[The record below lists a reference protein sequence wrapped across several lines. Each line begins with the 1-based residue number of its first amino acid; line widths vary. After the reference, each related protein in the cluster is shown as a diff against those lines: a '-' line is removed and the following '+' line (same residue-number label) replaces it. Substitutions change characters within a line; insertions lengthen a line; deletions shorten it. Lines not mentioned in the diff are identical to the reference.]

1 MFCIPCHDCGPRNRT
16 EFRYV
21 GERSERPDPQSTA
34 PAQWRGYLYD
44 RNNLADW
51 TTETWYHRAGC
62 RRFVTVERH
71 TVTNEIRPSGEPTA
85 TADPD
90 RPRL

>member
-1 MFCIPCHDCGPRNRT
+1 MFSIPCPDCGPRNRT

-21 GERSERPDPQSTA
+21 GERSARPDPQATT
-34 PAQWRGYLYD
+34 PEEWRGYMYD
-44 RNNLADW
+44 QRNLADW

-62 RRFVTVERH
+62 RRFVTVERQ
-71 TVTNEIRPSGEPTA
+71 TVTNEVRPSGGPTA
-85 TADPD
+85 AGDPD

>member
-1 MFCIPCHDCGPRNRT
+1 MFCIPCPNCGPRNRT

-21 GERSERPDPQSTA
+21 GERSVRPDPQSTS
-34 PAQWRGYLYD
+34 PEEWRRYLYD
-44 RNNLADW
+44 RENLADW
-51 TTETWYHRAGC
+51 SAETWYHRAGC

-71 TVTNEIRPSGEPTA
+71 RLTNEIRPSGGPMA